1 MIRPVRFDFNAE
13 TAVNNHFQQQQ
24 NQNGDIAAKAAQ
36 EFDQFVQVLRDAG
49 IMVTVVP
56 DSPEPYT
63 PDSIFPN
70 NWISFHD
77 NGTIFLYP
85 MFALNRRQERKPA
98 VLDTIRSKFTVSD
111 IKDFSHYEQTNRFLE
126 GTGSMVLD
134 RVHKITFA
142 CISPRTDA
150 SVLNDWCQQAG
161 YRSVAFL
168 ATDGAGQPIYHTN
181 VMMCVADRYAVICM
195 DAIPD
200 PAEKA
205 LVRSALVGSGK
216 QIITI
221 SLEQMNHFAGNMLQV
236 KNVSGQT
243 FLVMSTQAF
252 RSLTPEQVSA
262 LETYNPILHAD
273 ISTIETNGG
282 GSARC
287 MMAEVFLPS
296 A

>member
-24 NQNGDIAAKAAQ
+24 SQNGDIAAKAAQ

-49 IMVTVVP
+49 IVVTVVP

-134 RVHKITFA
+134 RVHKIAFA
-142 CISPRTDA
+142 CLSPRTDA

-168 ATDGAGQPIYHTN
+168 ATDGVGQPIYHTN
-181 VMMCVADRYAVICM
+181 VMMCVADSYAVICM

>member
-1 MIRPVRFDFNAE
+1 
-13 TAVNNHFQQQQ
+13 
-24 NQNGDIAAKAAQ
+24 
-36 EFDQFVQVLRDAG
+36 
-49 IMVTVVP
+49 
-56 DSPEPYT
+56 
-63 PDSIFPN
+63 
-70 NWISFHD
+70 
-77 NGTIFLYP
+77 

-111 IKDFSHYEQTNRFLE
+111 IKDFSQYEQTNRFLE

-134 RVHKITFA
+134 RVHKIAFA
-142 CISPRTDA
+142 CLSPRTDA

-181 VMMCVADRYAVICM
+181 VMMCVADSYAVICM

-236 KNVSGQT
+236 KKCIGTKLSGH
-243 FLVMSTQAF
+243 VYPGI
-252 RSLTPEQVSA
+252 PESDTRTGIGTGN
-262 LETYNPILHAD
+262 L
-273 ISTIETNGG
+273 
-282 GSARC
+282 
-287 MMAEVFLPS
+287 
-296 A
+296 